1 MEEKLYTH
9 LPMCLNL
16 GDHHRLET
24 HIGWS
29 DVFRDTETG
38 EIRIEIRLDAEA
50 SEQLKA
56 LHEIFNIK
64 AIGFAGIARKP
75 LVMDY
80 LQFVAYLESRP
91 EGMSP
96 LARVASMENPPSE
109 AGTWLLRWVRSLNP
123 RR

>member
-1 MEEKLYTH
+1 
-9 LPMCLNL
+9 MCLNL
-16 GDHHRLET
+16 GDYRRLES

-29 DVFRDTETG
+29 DAFRDTDTG
-38 EIRIEIRLDAEA
+38 EIRIEIRLDIDG
-50 SEQLKA
+50 SEKLKA
-56 LHEIFNIK
+56 LHEIFDLK

-80 LQFVAYLESRP
+80 LQFVEYLESRP

-96 LARVASMENPPSE
+96 ITRVASMENPPSD
-109 AGTWLLRWVRSLNP
+109 AGTWLLRWVKSLNP